1 MNKFVTFIAIS
12 FMSAATTHAE
22 NPVKSYEMGFETMTV
37 FEYKQSLKKAGE
49 DIPKFPPRTGNA
61 LIVQSVKKFSRA
73 HTADLEFHDLIRIVN
88 GKLLRT
94 PADADNILQK
104 ITYKDELKLGVIRLV
119 ENKWKRIEVTM
130 EPISELDYLR
140 SNLLRYRQIDYDY
153 SYRKFVRHP
162 ANSISKFENKNFQLN
177 YTSTNSGQP
186 ITIYLQLSL
195 FLPEKSSYG
204 DTSMMYGFIIKTD
217 TTKYRIVDISEID
230 VKKRAF
236 KKRLAEAKK
245 LIQATQTKVDEADS
259 KNKAKEEV
267 TKLLKEL
274 ALAREQYQEIQTA
287 QTEFLKFTLKQKEQS
302 DEESRKRFNIA
313 YDSQPKIIK
322 DMLNNLVKKLETGAD
337 IPESDL
343 LTLED
348 RGLGRQ
354 FIDMARILQGW
365 KLYDRSLKKSQLKM
379 IEDIISSNKVTVHY
393 ETVPDKTFEV
403 TPEQKEGMKIVLKV
417 FKADGGKLAE

>member
-1 MNKFVTFIAIS
+1 M
-12 FMSAATTHAE
+12 
-22 NPVKSYEMGFETMTV
+22 
-37 FEYKQSLKKAGE
+37 
-49 DIPKFPPRTGNA
+49 
-61 LIVQSVKKFSRA
+61 KKFSRA

>member
-1 MNKFVTFIAIS
+1 MKKIIPFITVLFVCV
-12 FMSAATTHAE
+12 AAAHAE
-22 NPVKSYEMGFETMTV
+22 PPVKSYKMGFETISV
-37 FEYKQSLKKAGE
+37 FEYKQSLKKAGK
-49 DIPKFPPRTGNA
+49 DIPKFPLRTGNA
-61 LIVQSVKKFSRA
+61 LIVEEVRRNSRA
-73 HTADLEFHDLIRIVN
+73 QKAGLQFQDLIQIVN

-94 PADADNILQK
+94 PADADKILQK

-119 ENKWKRIEVTM
+119 GKKWKRIEVTI
-130 EPISELDYLR
+130 EPISELEYLR
-140 SNLLRYRQIDYDY
+140 SYLFRYQQFDFDY

-162 ANSISKFENKNFQLN
+162 ASPVSKSDNKNFQLY
-177 YTSTNSGQP
+177 YTSTLSGQP

-195 FLPEKSSYG
+195 MLPEKSSYG
-204 DTSMMYGFIIKTD
+204 DPSIMYGFIIKTD
-217 TTKYRIVDISEID
+217 TAKYRIVDISEID

-236 KKRLAEAKK
+236 KKRLTEAKK
-245 LIQATQTKVDEADS
+245 LIQAAQTKVTEAES

-274 ALAREQYQEIQTA
+274 ALARDQYQEIQTA

-302 DEESRKRFNIA
+302 DEESRKRFSIA
-313 YDSQPKIIK
+313 YDSQLGIIK
-322 DMLNNLVKKLETGAD
+322 DMLNNLVEKVKTGAD

-354 FIDMARILQGW
+354 FIDMARIIQGW

-379 IEDIISSNKVTVHY
+379 IEDIISSSKVTVHY
-393 ETVPDKTFEV
+393 ETVPDKSFEV
-403 TPEQKEGMKIVLKV
+403 TPEQKERMEIVLKV
-417 FKADGGKLAE
+417 FKADGGELAD